1 MLSYKEKLPKSQ
13 NKLASILLQA
23 INSPNSQILKLIFDK
38 I

>member
-1 MLSYKEKLPKSQ
+1 MPSYKEKLPKSQ
-13 NKLASILLQA
+13 NKVVSILLQA